1 MLAVLFFISTILC
14 ISIKNE
20 FVLVKREIAQTI
32 MPVSIMVFIGWV
44 LAKYIGSFT
53 SVEAVEEAIKSCS
66 LSACIPTDGPEY
78 FDDNLSFIENL
89 LSETS
94 RTLSMDTHYPESM
107 DDLADCDLEEESEE
121 QLRHQQELVAQALE
135 IEREFWNCD

>member
-1 MLAVLFFISTILC
+1 MLNISTLC
-14 ISIKNE
+14 ENGPDPYYNKSKARDNL
-20 FVLVKREIAQTI
+20 FVL
-32 MPVSIMVFIGWV
+32 S
-44 LAKYIGSFT
+44 
-53 SVEAVEEAIKSCS
+53 
-66 LSACIPTDGPEY
+66 
-78 FDDNLSFIENL
+78 DNLFIENL

>member
-1 MLAVLFFISTILC
+1 MKTALTHTITKARLKINLSFDILFAL
-14 ISIKNE
+14 
-20 FVLVKREIAQTI
+20 R
-32 MPVSIMVFIGWV
+32 
-44 LAKYIGSFT
+44 
-53 SVEAVEEAIKSCS
+53 
-66 LSACIPTDGPEY
+66 
-78 FDDNLSFIENL
+78 DNLFIENL

-121 QLRHQQELVAQALE
+121 QLRHQQELAAQALE

>member
-1 MLAVLFFISTILC
+1 MRTALTH
-14 ISIKNE
+14 SITKE
-20 FVLVKREIAQTI
+20 KLER
-32 MPVSIMVFIGWV
+32 SIYLLIF
-44 LAKYIGSFT
+44 LR
-53 SVEAVEEAIKSCS
+53 
-66 LSACIPTDGPEY
+66 
-78 FDDNLSFIENL
+78 DNLFIENL

>member
-1 MLAVLFFISTILC
+1 MKTALTHTITKARLKINLSFDILFAL
-14 ISIKNE
+14 
-20 FVLVKREIAQTI
+20 R
-32 MPVSIMVFIGWV
+32 
-44 LAKYIGSFT
+44 
-53 SVEAVEEAIKSCS
+53 
-66 LSACIPTDGPEY
+66 
-78 FDDNLSFIENL
+78 DNLFIENL

>member
-1 MLAVLFFISTILC
+1 MFL
-14 ISIKNE
+14 
-20 FVLVKREIAQTI
+20 R
-32 MPVSIMVFIGWV
+32 
-44 LAKYIGSFT
+44 
-53 SVEAVEEAIKSCS
+53 
-66 LSACIPTDGPEY
+66 
-78 FDDNLSFIENL
+78 DNLFIENL

-135 IEREFWNCD
+135 IEREFWNCDWEAQEASDVMSSLLYPPRVDIDGM

>member
-1 MLAVLFFISTILC
+1 MKTALTHNITKARLKINLSFDILFAL
-14 ISIKNE
+14 
-20 FVLVKREIAQTI
+20 R
-32 MPVSIMVFIGWV
+32 
-44 LAKYIGSFT
+44 
-53 SVEAVEEAIKSCS
+53 
-66 LSACIPTDGPEY
+66 
-78 FDDNLSFIENL
+78 DNLFIENL

>member
-1 MLAVLFFISTILC
+1 MPIPPAASYISSPLQPH
-14 ISIKNE
+14 
-20 FVLVKREIAQTI
+20 L
-32 MPVSIMVFIGWV
+32 
-44 LAKYIGSFT
+44 LY
-53 SVEAVEEAIKSCS
+53 S
-66 LSACIPTDGPEY
+66 LM
-78 FDDNLSFIENL
+78 FLNDNIFIENL